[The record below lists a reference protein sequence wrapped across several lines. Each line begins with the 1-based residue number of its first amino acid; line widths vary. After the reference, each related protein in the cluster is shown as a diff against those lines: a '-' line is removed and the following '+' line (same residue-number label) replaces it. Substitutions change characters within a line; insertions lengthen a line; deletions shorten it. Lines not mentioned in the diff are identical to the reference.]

1 MPGRR
6 SNGKALSRD
15 RVLQAAVALAD
26 EHGVGALT
34 MRRLGEALGVEA
46 MSLYHHVSG
55 KDDLLDGMVDLV
67 FAEVPVPGTGAGW
80 RTAMRERADAMRA
93 ALARHRWAVGLLE
106 SRRSPGHATLA
117 HHDAVLG
124 CLRAAGFPVVLAA
137 HAYSAIDS
145 YVYGFAL
152 QERALPFQT
161 PAETAELAAELMV
174 RFAESYPHLAEFTT
188 EHVLRP
194 GYDYGAEF
202 GYGLDLVLD
211 GLERELRDPA
221 A

>member
-15 RVLQAAVALAD
+15 RVFQAAVALAD

-67 FAEVPVPGTGAGW
+67 FAEVPVPDAGAGW
-80 RTAMRERADAMRA
+80 RAAMRERADAMRA

-174 RFAESYPHLAEFTT
+174 RFAASYPHLAEFTT

-211 GLERELRDPA
+211 GLERALRDTA